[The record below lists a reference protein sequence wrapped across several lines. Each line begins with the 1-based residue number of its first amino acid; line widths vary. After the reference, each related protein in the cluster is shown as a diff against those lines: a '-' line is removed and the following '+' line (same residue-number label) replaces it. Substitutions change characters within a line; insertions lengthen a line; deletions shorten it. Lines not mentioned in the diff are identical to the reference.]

1 MGKSHA
7 HAGVRR
13 MRRGV
18 VDNIAFPV
26 LLAPAERLA
35 RGLADDRRYGL
46 PRVRLDGR
54 WLLACVGLFSL
65 WAGVAE
71 AQALATGGESV
82 ISAIIKW
89 TPLISRGF
97 ALNVA
102 ISFIAMGA
110 GTLLGLFLGLA
121 QISLLPPVRVGSWAL
136 TQFFRNAPWLVLLFY
151 CIFVLPF
158 RVTIFGQTYD
168 IPNWLRATIGLTLP
182 VMANVSEIVRGAVQS
197 IPKGQWEAAESLGY
211 RRGQILREIILPQCV
226 KRMLP
231 PWMNLYAILIMST
244 PLASIVGVE
253 EAMSLTRGALNAERR
268 GDLLIPMYG
277 ALLLAFFVYCY
288 PIARATNALER
299 RHQVNT

>member
-1 MGKSHA
+1 
-7 HAGVRR
+7 
-13 MRRGV
+13 MRRAIP
-18 VDNIAFPV
+18 DNAAFPV
-26 LLAPAERLA
+26 LLPPAERLA
-35 RGLADDRRYGL
+35 RRAEEERRFGL
-46 PRVRLDGR
+46 PVMRLDGR
-54 WLLACVGLFSL
+54 WVVAFGGLFCL

-71 AQALATGGESV
+71 AQAQSAGAESV
-82 ISAIIKW
+82 IAAILKW
-89 TPLISRGF
+89 VPLISRGF
-97 ALNVA
+97 ALNIA
-102 ISFIAMGA
+102 ISFIAMGI

-121 QISLLPPVRVGSWAL
+121 QISLLPPIRVGSWAL

-158 RVTIFGQTYD
+158 RVTMFGETYD
-168 IPNWLRATIGLTLP
+168 VPNWLRATIGLTLP

-211 RRGQILREIILPQCV
+211 ARGQILREIILPQCV

-253 EAMSLTRGALNAERR
+253 EAMALTRGALNAERR

-277 ALLLAFFVYCY
+277 ALLLAFFCYCW
-288 PIARATNALER
+288 PIARLTQALER
-299 RHQVNT
+299 RAEVRT